1 MKTVIPIYCLLKC
14 LRGKDENGDLRIS
27 FKFSWSSRGEKIKT
41 KPICH
46 YEGKRVSSFSI
57 RKMVDNTGLDL

>member
-1 MKTVIPIYCLLKC
+1 MGTWESLSSSLGVQG
-14 LRGKDENGDLRIS
+14 GK
-27 FKFSWSSRGEKIKT
+27 KIKT

-57 RKMVDNTGLDL
+57 RKMVENTGLDLWLQNGRIIKIAL

>member
-1 MKTVIPIYCLLKC
+1 MKMETWKSLSDSLGVQ
-14 LRGKDENGDLRIS
+14 G
-27 FKFSWSSRGEKIKT
+27 GERIKT

-57 RKMVDNTGLDL
+57 RKMVENIDLDL